1 MISMIRR
8 LGTLLGLGMMTAG
21 CSGQTLDEQRFPIRI
36 DGSST
41 VYPITV
47 AIADLYQRNVPN
59 PVEVGVEF
67 SGTGGGFQ
75 KFCAGETDISNASR
89 PITTQE
95 IAACDAAGIRYYELP
110 VAFDALTVVI
120 NPNNTWVQD
129 ITLTELKALWQA
141 TAQNTVTQ
149 WNQIR
154 PTWPA
159 QPIQLYGPGLDSG
172 TYDYFSE
179 VVVGGNTR
187 TDVVTS
193 EDDEVLVKG
202 IADHPNALGYFGF
215 AYYQQHQDTLK
226 AVAIDA
232 GEGAIAPTVEHVVQ
246 AKYNPL
252 ARPLFI
258 YVSFQAA
265 QQNVA
270 LREFVEFYL
279 AQAPGLVS
287 QVGYVP
293 LPEEGYHI
301 AEVNFQEGEVGT
313 AFDGEPQP
321 NLTIAELL
329 RKTKRF

>member
-1 MISMIRR
+1 MISMMHR
-8 LGTLLGLGMMTAG
+8 LGTWLGLGMIATG
-21 CSGQTLDEQRFPIRI
+21 CSGQALAEQRLPIRI

-41 VYPITV
+41 VYPITG
-47 AIADLYQRNVPN
+47 AIADRYQREVPN
-59 PVEVGVEF
+59 PVKVDVAV
-67 SGTGGGFQ
+67 SGTSGGFQ
-75 KFCAGETDISNASR
+75 KFCAGETEISNASR
-89 PITTQE
+89 PITTEE

-120 NPNNTWVQD
+120 NPQNTWVQD
-129 ITLTELKALWQA
+129 ITLAELKTLWQA
-141 TAQNTVTQ
+141 TAQGSITQ

-172 TYDYFSE
+172 TYDYFTE
-179 VVVGGNTR
+179 VVVGGDAR
-187 TDVVTS
+187 TDVVVS
-193 EDDEVLVKG
+193 EDDEVLAQGV
-202 IADHPNALGYFGF
+202 ADHANALGYFGL

-226 AVAIDA
+226 AVAID
-232 GEGAIAPTVEHVVQ
+232 GGKGAIAPTVENVVQ

-265 QQNVA
+265 QENIA

-313 AFDGEPQP
+313 AFDGAPQP
-321 NLTIAELL
+321 NLTIGELL